1 MTDTLTTADAMEAA
15 ALNRQIDAEGH
26 DSAPPVPKNPGRP
39 VSPAEFA
46 VKRLALYLK
55 AFEEA
60 LDDEHEAAMGFAA
73 GPGDGMMRIAAVGFS
88 APDLVTL
95 SGITENGDRTQL
107 IQHVSQLNVALRAV
121 RKPAGRA
128 PYRIGF
134 RLARALE
141 ESDGSAQDA
150 TEA

>member
-1 MTDTLTTADAMEAA
+1 MTETVTTAEAMEAA
-15 ALNRQIDAEGH
+15 ALNREVDGEGR
-26 DSAPPVPKNPGRP
+26 DTAPPVPKDPGRP
-39 VSPAEFA
+39 VSPAEYA
-46 VKRLALYLK
+46 CRRLALYLK

-73 GPGDGMMRIAAVGFS
+73 GPGDGLMRIAAVGFS

-95 SGITENGDRTQL
+95 SGVTEGGDRTQL
-107 IQHVSQLNVALRAV
+107 IQHVSQLNIALRAV
-121 RKPAGRA
+121 RKPADRE

-134 RLARALE
+134 RLARALDE
-141 ESDGSAQDA
+141 GDGSAQVT